1 MVNSSS
7 RAAGSRSESSRRI
20 ASIPALVSA
29 LPRGQTRLVR
39 RLDEHP
45 HQELA
50 RLDRRVV
57 AVLQQHGPLHRPGAE
72 ALLHLVVD
80 DSFHHGLPGPFH
92 GASTR
97 IRPPG

>member
-7 RAAGSRSESSRRI
+7 RAAGSRSESSRRNV
-20 ASIPALVSA
+20 SIPPWCA

-57 AVLQQHGPLHRPGAE
+57 AVLQQNGPLHRPGAE

-97 IRPPG
+97 VRPPG